1 MQAILSITVPFF
13 ALVLCGYLAAQRRV
27 LPEAAIAGLN
37 AFVLFFAL
45 PCMLFRFGAST
56 PVLQLLNPTVLSVY
70 LLVAVLMVGFTL
82 AMTLSAR
89 VDLKNAAFGAL
100 VAAFPNTGFMGVP
113 LLVALMGPAAAGPV
127 ICTVLADMMVTSSV
141 CLGLAQAQ
149 GNGHHGPR
157 VAAWRALQGALSN
170 PLPWSIALGALFGAM
185 SWRLPGPADTV
196 VRMLA
201 DAASPV
207 ALFTIG
213 AVLWRAGEHARRSQ
227 TTSPAASAAA
237 PGPSAGPSRS
247 ASTPAATSDH
257 SLPAPMAG
265 TPVSLYLPVALIK
278 LLLHPL
284 LVLLLGASAQSLG
297 APMSDFQLTV
307 LTLAAALPSASS
319 ISLLA
324 ERYGADNGRV
334 ARIILSS
341 TVLAFISFSSLAWM
355 FGVQP
360 G

>member
-1 MQAILSITVPFF
+1 MQAILAITVPFF

-45 PCMLFRFGAST
+45 PCLLFRFGAST
-56 PVLQLLNPTVLSVY
+56 PVLQLLNPSVLAVY
-70 LLVAVLMVGFTL
+70 LLVALVVVGFTL
-82 AMTLSAR
+82 AVTLSPR

-127 ICTVLADMMVTSSV
+127 ICTVLADMMVTSSL

-149 GNGHHGPR
+149 GHGAQQR
-157 VAAWRALQGALSN
+157 RQAAWRALLGALSN
-170 PLPWSIALGALFGAM
+170 PLPWSIALGASFGALGW
-185 SWRLPGPADTV
+185 SLPGPLATV

-213 AVLWRAGEHARRSQ
+213 AVLWRAGEHARRWP
-227 TTSPAASAAA
+227 TTSLAASVDA
-237 PGPSAGPSRS
+237 PGPSTGPSRS
-247 ASTPAATSDH
+247 ASPVAATSLRP
-257 SLPAPMAG
+257 LPAAMAG
-265 TPVSLYLPVALIK
+265 TPLALYLPVALIK
-278 LLLHPL
+278 LLLHPT
-284 LVLLLGASAQSLG
+284 LVLLVGASAQSLD
-297 APMSDFQLTV
+297 APITVFQLTV

-319 ISLLA
+319 VSLLA

-341 TVLAFISFSSLAWM
+341 TALAFVSFSGLAWW
-355 FGVQP
+355 FGVRP
-360 G
+360 A